1 MWPPPEIEP
10 DAIRGLLLLGP
21 LFLLAG
27 TMLVSRPVARELTGA
42 MLGVLWN
49 IPFLIL
55 VNKLAAYLGWWR
67 FTADDLLLEGLPVDI
82 MLGWAAFWGAFLFLA
97 TRTLPIAVP
106 IVIAIAIDIA
116 VMPALPGT
124 VILGDRWLLGEAGA
138 IGFCLIPGLVLARL
152 TAREELVMVRA
163 FLQAGCWGG
172 LVLLLIPAI
181 LLEYRGESVF
191 VYFEWPIWKMVALPV
206 ALMGPVLLGLSGV
219 YEFAAKGCGTPIP
232 FDPPRVLVTTG
243 IYAYLANAL
252 QVSTLLMFLVLAA
265 FYQSLLLILPAASV
279 VIFSEGFVRWH
290 HGMDIVLRFGSDWTR
305 YRQHVPNWIPRT
317 SPYRNSPKP
326 FGSDQSNPTRAT
338 E

>member
-1 MWPPPEIEP
+1 
-10 DAIRGLLLLGP
+10 
-21 LFLLAG
+21 
-27 TMLVSRPVARELTGA
+27 
-42 MLGVLWN
+42 
-49 IPFLIL
+49 
-55 VNKLAAYLGWWR
+55 
-67 FTADDLLLEGLPVDI
+67 
-82 MLGWAAFWGAFLFLA
+82 
-97 TRTLPIAVP
+97 
-106 IVIAIAIDIA
+106 
-116 VMPALPGT
+116 MPALPGA

-152 TAREELVMVRA
+152 TAREALVMVRA
-163 FLQAGCWGG
+163 FLQAVCWGG

-243 IYAYLANAL
+243 IYAYLANPL

-290 HGMDIVLRFGSDWTR
+290 HGMDIVLRFGSDWAR